1 MNVASHVAG
10 HSKTVMKGQVNVS
23 QAEFERIALAQVKE
37 LWTNCKRKRLPL
49 PAARCVPVSF
59 LPSLATFF
67 PHLSPCLPRCQ
78 RHSDKSCT
86 GRPKPG
92 VLGAGVK
99 VRGGSVT

>member
-37 LWTNCKRKRLPL
+37 LWTNCKL
-49 PAARCVPVSF
+49 

-67 PHLSPCLPRCQ
+67 PHPSPCLPPSP
-78 RHSDKSCT
+78 HAL
-86 GRPKPG
+86 
-92 VLGAGVK
+92 VL
-99 VRGGSVT
+99 RLR